1 MPQFKIITKKDCF
14 FCDKLKQWLNNK
26 DVDWIE
32 IDYLDP
38 KNNDDPLMGNQTFYT
53 IYCDMSACVESLPI
67 VVKNDKEFFYGEL
80 WDLKNNTIVE
90 ERAREIFGL

>member
-1 MPQFKIITKKDCF
+1 MAKFKIVTKKDCF
-14 FCDKLKQWLNNK
+14 FCDKLKQWLEEK

-38 KNNDDPLMGNQTFYT
+38 KNKDDPLMKNPTFYT

-67 VVKNDKEFFYGEL
+67 VVKDDKEFYYGEI
-80 WDLKNNTIVE
+80 WDLKNNEIVE
-90 ERAREIFGL
+90 YKASKIFEI